1 MLPYLLV
8 LLGMLL
14 NVGAQLALKWAALA
28 LATPESASARPG
40 LSFAAIAADPLRVLL
55 NGWFIVGLVLYAVSV
70 VNWLVVLDRVAFS
83 VAYPLMSIGYIL
95 TLALGV
101 MLFKEPLSLTR
112 VLGVAVIMCG
122 VILITRPVGSLH
134 A

>member
-1 MLPYLLV
+1 MVPYLLV

-28 LATPESASARPG
+28 LAGGPGSTERAG
-40 LSFAAIAADPLRVLL
+40 LSLATIAADPLRVLL
-55 NGWFIVGLVLYAVSV
+55 NGWFMLGLVLYAVSV
-70 VNWLVVLDRVAFS
+70 VNWLIVLDRMAFS
-83 VAYPLMSIGYIL
+83 VAYPLMSIGYIF

-101 MLFKEPLSLTR
+101 LLFREPLSPTR
-112 VLGVAVIMCG
+112 VLGVAVIIAG
-122 VILITRPVGSLH
+122 VVLITRPVASAH

>member
-1 MLPYLLV
+1 MLAYLLV
-8 LLGMLL
+8 VLGMLL

-28 LATPESASARPG
+28 LAVPAGASAPPG
-40 LSFAAIAADPLRVLL
+40 LSFAAIAADPWRVLF
-55 NGWFIVGLVLYAVSV
+55 NGWFLVGLVLYAVSV
-70 VNWLVVLDRVAFS
+70 VNWLVVLDRLAFS

-112 VLGVAVIMCG
+112 VLGVVVIIGG
-122 VILITRPVGSLH
+122 VILITRPVGGVH

>member
-8 LLGMLL
+8 LVGMLL
-14 NVGAQLALKWAALA
+14 NVGAQLALKWSALSLASPTGAAA
-28 LATPESASARPG
+28 PPG
-40 LSFAAIAADPLRVLL
+40 LSFAAIAADPLRVAL

-70 VNWLVVLDRVAFS
+70 VNWLVVLDRLAFS

-101 MLFKEPLSLTR
+101 LLFKEPLSLTR
-112 VLGVAVIMCG
+112 VTGVAVIIVG
-122 VILITRPVGSLH
+122 VILITRPVASVH

>member
-1 MLPYLLV
+1 MMAYLLV

-28 LATPESASARPG
+28 LASPDSASARPA
-40 LSFAAIAADPLRVLL
+40 LSFAAIAADPLRVAL

-70 VNWLVVLDRVAFS
+70 VNWLVVLDRLPFS
-83 VAYPLMSIGYIL
+83 VAYPLMSIGYIF
-95 TLALGV
+95 TLALGM

-112 VLGVAVIMCG
+112 MLGVAVIIAG
-122 VILITRPVGSLH
+122 VILITRPVGSVH

>member
-1 MLPYLLV
+1 MLAYALV
-8 LLGMLL
+8 ILGMLL
-14 NVGAQLALKWAALA
+14 NVGAQLALKWAALS
-28 LATPESASARPG
+28 LAAPATADARPA

-70 VNWLVVLDRVAFS
+70 VNWLVVLDRLAFS

-101 MLFKEPLSLTR
+101 MLFREPLSLTR
-112 VLGVAVIMCG
+112 VLGVAVIIAG
-122 VILITRPVGSLH
+122 VVLITRPVGAVH

>member
-1 MLPYLLV
+1 MVAYALV

-28 LATPESASARPG
+28 LAAPGSAAARPS
-40 LSFAAIAADPLRVLL
+40 LSFAAIAAEPLRVLL
-55 NGWFIVGLVLYAVSV
+55 NGWFIIGLALYAISV
-70 VNWLVVLDRVAFS
+70 VNWLVVLDRLAFS
-83 VAYPLMSIGYIL
+83 VAYPLMSVGYIL

-112 VLGVAVIMCG
+112 ALGVAVIIAG
-122 VILITRPVGSLH
+122 VILITRPVAITH